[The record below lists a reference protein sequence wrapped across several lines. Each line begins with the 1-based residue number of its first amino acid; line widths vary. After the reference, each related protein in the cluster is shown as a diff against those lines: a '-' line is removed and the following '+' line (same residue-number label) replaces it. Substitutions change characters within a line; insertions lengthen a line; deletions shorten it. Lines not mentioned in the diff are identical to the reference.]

1 MSTLSTANITSKAA
15 NTPPVIKDVNGQ
27 EVGQFARAWVS
38 FDGDPVSI
46 ANSFGVSSVTD
57 TSTGQ
62 YTINFTTSFSD
73 TGYAVLHGALY
84 ASGNGFFHSYY
95 ELTASSVRLLFIHT
109 GGSYIDSQHV
119 SAAFFGS

>member
-1 MSTLSTANITSKAA
+1 MSTLSTANIESKAA

-38 FDGDPVSI
+38 FDGDPVTI
-46 ANSFGVSSVTD
+46 GNSFGVSSITD

-62 YTINFTTSFSD
+62 YTVNFTTAFS
-73 TGYAVLHGALY
+73 TRNYAVVHGAIY
-84 ASGNGFFHSYY
+84 AAGNGFFHSYY
-95 ELTASSVRLLFIHT
+95 DLTTSSVTLLFIHT
-109 GGSYIDSQHV
+109 GGSYIDTSHV